1 MLLLRAENN
10 RFTAELL
17 STPSN
22 QSQKLLKKL
31 DAGPEIALLLHY
43 QAAEQNRRYT
53 DAWELAQLGLGLLVA
68 ACLFFGTQRRA
79 LPLVLCGL
87 MLVTVAFVH
96 LTVTPELA
104 LRGRGTDF
112 PPGNVSAD
120 LLHRVYVL
128 GQLYGWL
135 EGFKLALGSVLGGYL
150 FVFRVRRPR
159 RQQDIVESRHH
170 SHV

>member
-1 MLLLRAENN
+1 MLLLRAENS
-10 RFTAELL
+10 RFTTELL
-17 STPSN
+17 STPSS
-22 QSQKLLKKL
+22 QSQQFLKKL
-31 DAGPEIALLLHY
+31 GAGSEMALLLRY
-43 QAAEQNRRYT
+43 QTAEQNRRYT
-53 DAWELAQLGLGLLVA
+53 ETWELAQLGLGLLVA
-68 ACLFFGTQRRA
+68 TCLFFGTQRRV

-87 MLVTVAFVH
+87 MLVVVAFSH
-96 LTVTPELA
+96 FTITPELA

-112 PPGNVSAD
+112 PPGSASTD

-135 EGFKLALGSVLGGYL
+135 EGFKLALGGVLAGYL

-159 RQQDIVESRHH
+159 RQTDIVESRHH